1 VSTRLL
7 LHAITTPPEGPS
19 REAAGLRGNP
29 LTALEVDGLTVWATG
44 LTVDT
49 DSFSRA
55 DLLDHHRIVT
65 EVFTRVEACL
75 PARFPTLLDGPR
87 VQDLVGRRYD
97 ELQQQL
103 EIVRGACELAVTAVW
118 TTAEDPKS
126 LPVETSPGRRYLLE
140 RQRTLSASDRR
151 RARAVELA
159 DDLERELADVLLEA
173 RRQLCPSA
181 SVALSCA
188 LLLPVRQAEAAR
200 QRIPRSAADVRILVN
215 GPWPPYTFASV
226 NSE

>member
-1 VSTRLL
+1 
-7 LHAITTPPEGPS
+7 
-19 REAAGLRGNP
+19 
-29 LTALEVDGLTVWATG
+29 
-44 LTVDT
+44 
-49 DSFSRA
+49 
-55 DLLDHHRIVT
+55 
-65 EVFTRVEACL
+65 
-75 PARFPTLLDGPR
+75 
-87 VQDLVGRRYD
+87 
-97 ELQQQL
+97 
-103 EIVRGACELAVTAVW
+103 
-118 TTAEDPKS
+118 
-126 LPVETSPGRRYLLE
+126 
-140 RQRTLSASDRR
+140 
-151 RARAVELA
+151 LA